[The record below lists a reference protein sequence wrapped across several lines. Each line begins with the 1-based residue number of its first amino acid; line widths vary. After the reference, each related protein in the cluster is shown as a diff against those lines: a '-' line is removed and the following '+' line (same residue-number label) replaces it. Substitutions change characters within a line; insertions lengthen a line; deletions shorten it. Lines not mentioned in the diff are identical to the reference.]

1 MNNMNPIYQ
10 EFIVR
15 QLCKNLEAET
25 RQNRLA
31 KEAAHTPA
39 INNGWVAHRIAHFA
53 EWMIATGE
61 TLRQHYDHTAMHT
74 YNSRTGALAR

>member
-15 QLCKNLEAET
+15 QLGKDLEAET

-61 TLRQHYDHTAMHT
+61 TLRQR
-74 YNSRTGALAR
+74 YNHAELHNCSSQTKALAH